1 MEVEDTG
8 PDPSITE
15 IENDNSLH
23 NNTEA
28 ATGSSAAGL
37 ADTLSGILYT
47 MYKQVLTS
55 YLLGED
61 STFLVPDHLN
71 DSELSLLS
79 DKNFDHSIQSEPS
92 IHPSSDSEA
101 EEDKPEAV
109 FEVREH
115 EDWIP
120 KRKDSEDSCSQHW
133 KSQL

>member
-15 IENDNSLH
+15 NDSLH
-23 NNTEA
+23 NNTGA

-37 ADTLSGILYT
+37 TDTLSGILYT

-79 DKNFDHSIQSEPS
+79 EWKMKNLISISLSELQVTRTISVGPRPQQ
-92 IHPSSDSEA
+92 IN
-101 EEDKPEAV
+101 
-109 FEVREH
+109 
-115 EDWIP
+115 
-120 KRKDSEDSCSQHW
+120 
-133 KSQL
+133 